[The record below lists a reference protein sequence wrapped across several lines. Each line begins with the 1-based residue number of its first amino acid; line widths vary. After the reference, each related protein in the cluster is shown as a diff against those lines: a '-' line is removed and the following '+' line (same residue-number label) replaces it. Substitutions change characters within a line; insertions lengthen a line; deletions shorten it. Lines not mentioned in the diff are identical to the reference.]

1 MSKDFDLTALERA
14 TSSLRE
20 ILAQPKNKFIVAGTI
35 QNFEF
40 TFELAWKAM
49 QRLLKLRGVDTGSP
63 NQVFRAA
70 IKEGFI
76 ENFELWNEFLKK
88 RNLTVHTY
96 NESTAEEVYASAK
109 AFLPVVSELLS
120 RLKTLHP

>member
-1 MSKDFDLTALERA
+1 MADFDLNPIRKALA
-14 TSSLRE
+14 SLKE

-49 QRLLKLRGVDTGSP
+49 RRLLKLRGADLAIP
-63 NQVFRAA
+63 MQVFRGAT
-70 IKEGFI
+70 KEGLI
-76 ENFELWNEFLKK
+76 QDIDVWTEFLKK

-96 NESTAEEVYASAK
+96 NENTAEEVYQAAARFPQYVDELILKLS
-109 AFLPVVSELLS
+109 SE
-120 RLKTLHP
+120 KP